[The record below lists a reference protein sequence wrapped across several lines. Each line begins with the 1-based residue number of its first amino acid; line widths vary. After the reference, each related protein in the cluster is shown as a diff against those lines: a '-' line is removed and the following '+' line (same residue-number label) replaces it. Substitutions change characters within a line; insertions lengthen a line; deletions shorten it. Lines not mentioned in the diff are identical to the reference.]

1 VNTLLRYEV
10 GGMTLAQMTEL
21 YDATVD
27 DVWRTARGSG
37 ADPEAAAAAVTEAY
51 VALWH
56 RQDDQGAWQHARL
69 WLMARVYRTIR
80 PEVVAA

>member
-1 VNTLLRYEV
+1 
-10 GGMTLAQMTEL
+10 MTLAQMTEL

-51 VALWH
+51 VTLW
-56 RQDDQGAWQHARL
+56 RLQDDELVSQHPRL

-80 PEVVAA
+80 PEAVAA

>member
-1 VNTLLRYEV
+1 
-10 GGMTLAQMTEL
+10 MTLAEMTDL

-51 VALWH
+51 VTLW
-56 RQDDQGAWQHARL
+56 RLQDEQVSQHARL

-80 PEVVAA
+80 PEAVAA